1 VSARRVVY
9 GISTAIAVAAFVGS
23 GLANFLHL
31 DHVAH
36 DMARLGYPPYF
47 MSVLGTWKLL
57 GAIAIAAP
65 RLSRAKEWAYA
76 GMIFDL
82 TGAATS
88 RAAIGDNIGTVPLA
102 VAVIVVVSWAS
113 RPAARMLAA
122 RSILSPVKEA
132 GQRSADAA

>member
-1 VSARRVVY
+1 VSARRLIYAV
-9 GISTAIAVAAFVGS
+9 STVIAVAAFVGS

-47 MSVLGTWKLL
+47 MTVLGTWKIL

-82 TGAATS
+82 TGAAAS
-88 RAAIGDNIGTVPLA
+88 RAAAGDAIGTVLAPLA
-102 VAVIVVVSWAS
+102 VAVVVVVSWAS
-113 RPAARMLAA
+113 RPATRMLPS
-122 RSILSPVKEA
+122 RSAA
-132 GQRSADAA
+132 GQSALRAEAA

>member
-1 VSARRVVY
+1 VSARRLAY
-9 GISTAIAVAAFVGS
+9 AISTAIAVAAFVGS

-47 MSVLGTWKLL
+47 MSVLGTWKVL

-82 TGAATS
+82 TGAAAS
-88 RAAIGDNIGTVPLA
+88 RAAIGDNIGTVLAPLA
-102 VAVIVVVSWAS
+102 VALVVVVSWAS
-113 RPAARMLAA
+113 RPAARMLPGRSVAGQSAA
-122 RSILSPVKEA
+122 RAEA
-132 GQRSADAA
+132 L

>member
-1 VSARRVVY
+1 VRARQLVY
-9 GISTAIAVAAFVGS
+9 AVSTATAVAAFVGS

-31 DHVAH
+31 EHVAH

-47 MSVLGTWKLL
+47 MTVLGVWKVL

-82 TGAATS
+82 TGAAAS
-88 RAAIGDNIGTVPLA
+88 RAAIGDNIGTVLAPLA
-102 VAVIVVVSWAS
+102 VGVVVVVSWAS
-113 RPAARMLAA
+113 RPAARMLPGRSVA
-122 RSILSPVKEA
+122 RQSAVRAEA
-132 GQRSADAA
+132 V